1 MNKMYEEGGLATDGM
16 SVDPVS
22 GNDIPNGSNAEDVRD
37 DIDAQL
43 SPGEYVVP
51 ADVVKYFGVAHFE
64 KLRDKAK
71 SGLEGMDDDGR
82 IGGDPVE
89 MNEGGYSLNND
100 MGVLDGYAAGGLAE
114 GTDIDGIINR
124 VKAAAEA
131 DPSIINML
139 KSKGIFMEAP
149 KVGKAEAP
157 SIATQPKPQSFAEGG
172 FAAGSQPRSNFNPAD
187 YPMGF
192 SIAAPSG
199 ATPSAP
205 VAPVC
210 PEGYTMD
217 PTTKVCMPTA
227 TTTPGFGDGTGSTTS
242 SRRGNSGSSTSNR
255 PTGNSN
261 AWMEKYNYQDPE
273 DLFKA
278 SMESVAT
285 SAVEEGKESQG
296 IMGRMGQSFLS
307 GNGLLGGLATG
318 LAGGVLGKF
327 MSATNSAQVSA
338 NVMALEAMGRQDL
351 ADQLKTQV
359 GLYDK
364 ESGLPEMLGGMYDGD
379 QLFNSLKLEKGDL
392 LAQRAPQATPG
403 LGSPSKSRAAP
414 VSAEVN
420 AQVAAV
426 SAPSTRR
433 NNDNDTSAAR
443 ENQRERDQKRT
454 TQAKSVA
461 QSEKTQSSG
470 TTSPSSRSTSNP
482 STGQKTE
489 TYASKVQRGGGFAKG
504 GLVKRRNKK

>member
-1 MNKMYEEGGLATDGM
+1 
-16 SVDPVS
+16 
-22 GNDIPNGSNAEDVRD
+22 
-37 DIDAQL
+37 
-43 SPGEYVVP
+43 
-51 ADVVKYFGVAHFE
+51 
-64 KLRDKAK
+64 
-71 SGLEGMDDDGR
+71 
-82 IGGDPVE
+82 
-89 MNEGGYSLNND
+89 
-100 MGVLDGYAAGGLAE
+100 
-114 GTDIDGIINR
+114 
-124 VKAAAEA
+124 
-131 DPSIINML
+131 
-139 KSKGIFMEAP
+139 
-149 KVGKAEAP
+149 
-157 SIATQPKPQSFAEGG
+157 
-172 FAAGSQPRSNFNPAD
+172 
-187 YPMGF
+187 
-192 SIAAPSG
+192 
-199 ATPSAP
+199 
-205 VAPVC
+205 
-210 PEGYTMD
+210 
-217 PTTKVCMPTA
+217 
-227 TTTPGFGDGTGSTTS
+227 
-242 SRRGNSGSSTSNR
+242 
-255 PTGNSN
+255 
-261 AWMEKYNYQDPE
+261 
-273 DLFKA
+273 
-278 SMESVAT
+278 
-285 SAVEEGKESQG
+285 
-296 IMGRMGQSFLS
+296 MGRMGQSFLS